1 MHKMYMCTREYI
13 YCTCICIRLNVDYL
27 SVLSQY
33 PDEGSLALRVNDG
46 VEAGGE
52 LGQNDLDHVIKLT
65 QNVCRDRIESVFVHV
80 RYTSGTRKVYVRC
93 TTRLSW

>member
-1 MHKMYMCTREYI
+1 MYI
-13 YCTCICIRLNVDYL
+13 YTVYYMCIRLNVDYL

-33 PDEGSLALRVNDG
+33 PDEGSLALRVNNG

-65 QNVCRDRIESVFVHV
+65 QNVCKESVESVF
-80 RYTSGTRKVYVRC
+80 TRKVYVRYA
-93 TTRLSW
+93 TRLSW